1 MRKSKYDFFR
11 YTLDIILFVFLTILY
26 MQLKKVEDIQKSI
39 RFNFR
44 SDVTATVQI
53 SQLQKENQIL
63 KCKVIELEDKCE
75 KALKIID
82 IILKRISFYEIHVN
96 KDISSAEM
104 TYERIIKNEIK

>member
-26 MQLKKVEDIQKSI
+26 MQLKKVQDIQKSI

-53 SQLQKENQIL
+53 TELQKENTVL
-63 KCKVIELEDKCE
+63 KCKVIELEDKVE
-75 KALKIID
+75 KTSRMFNASIKQIQQLEDQNYKLSQQLSNKNLK
-82 IILKRISFYEIHVN
+82 N
-96 KDISSAEM
+96 
-104 TYERIIKNEIK
+104 